1 MNSEYIETSR
11 AIYENAAP
19 EYQRY
24 YFDEIAGGFVLIHQQ
39 HNLNNSEIFIAEV
52 LAKIGMRVKMLSEQ
66 AAEGMKTPDAE
77 IDGQICEFKELT
89 EQTQNI
95 RDRVQEGIS
104 RAKKQGAATVIFHI
118 NRENYEVWKINAGI
132 KQALFW
138 DTEKQ
143 IQEIIFVVNS
153 EQIQTITREDW
164 QNGRPFQ
171 RI

>member
-1 MNSEYIETSR
+1 VNSEYIETSK
-11 AIYENAAP
+11 AIYENAEP
-19 EYQRY
+19 EYQRH
-24 YFDEIAGGFVLIHQQ
+24 YFDEGSGGFVLIHQQ
-39 HNLNNSEIFIAEV
+39 HNLNNSEIFVAEV
-52 LAKIGMRVKMLSEQ
+52 LAKMGKRVTLLSEK
-66 AAEGMKTPDAE
+66 AAEGVRTPDAE

-104 RAKKQGAATVIFHI
+104 RAKNQGASAVIFHI
-118 NRENYEVWKINAGI
+118 NRANYETWKINAGI

-138 DTEKQ
+138 DTGKQ
-143 IQEIIFVVNS
+143 IQEIIFVANS

>member
-1 MNSEYIETSR
+1 VNPQYIEESR
-11 AIYENAAP
+11 QIYENAEP
-19 EYQRY
+19 EYRRY
-24 YFDEIAGGFVLIHQQ
+24 YFDESAGGFVLIHQD
-39 HNLNNSEIFIAEV
+39 HNLNNSESFVAEV
-52 LAKIGMRVKMLSEQ
+52 LAKMGKRVTLLSEQ
-66 AAEGMKTPDAE
+66 AAEGLRTPDAE
-77 IDGQICEFKELT
+77 IDGEICEFKELT

-104 RAKKQGAATVIFHI
+104 RAKNQGASAVVFHI

-143 IQEIIFVVNS
+143 IQKFILVFNS
-153 EQIQTITREDW
+153 EQIQIITREEW
-164 QNGRPFQ
+164 KNGRSFQ

>member
-1 MNSEYIETSR
+1 MNPEYIETSR
-11 AIYENAAP
+11 AIYENAEP

-39 HNLNNSEIFIAEV
+39 HNLNNSEIFVAEV
-52 LAKIGMRVKMLSEQ
+52 LAKIGNRVRMLSEQ
-66 AAEGMKTPDAE
+66 AAEGVKTPDAE
-77 IDGQICEFKELT
+77 IDGEISEFKELT

-104 RAKKQGAATVIFHI
+104 KAKNQGAAAVIFHI
-118 NRENYEVWKINAGI
+118 NRENYDVWKINAGI

-138 DTEKQ
+138 DTKKQ
-143 IQEIIFVVNS
+143 IQKLILVFNS
-153 EQIQTITREDW
+153 EQIQIITREEW
-164 QNGRPFQ
+164 KNGRSFQ

>member
-1 MNSEYIETSR
+1 VNSEYIETSK
-11 AIYENAAP
+11 AIYQNAEP
-19 EYQRY
+19 EYQQH
-24 YFDEIAGGFVLIHQQ
+24 YFDEVSGGFVLIHQQ
-39 HNLNNSEIFIAEV
+39 HNLNNSEIFVAEV
-52 LAKIGMRVKMLSEQ
+52 LAKMGKRVTLLSEQ
-66 AAEGMKTPDAE
+66 AAVGVRTPDAE

-104 RAKKQGAATVIFHI
+104 RAKNQGASAVIFHI
-118 NRENYEVWKINAGI
+118 NRENYDVWKINAGI

-138 DTEKQ
+138 DTGKQ
-143 IQEIIFVVNS
+143 IQEIIFVANS
-153 EQIQTITREDW
+153 KQIQTITREDW